1 MAAHITSVSPFYV
14 DNQSQF
20 TGKNGTTL
28 QNGFQRKIYSTFY
41 IMKIIFS
48 THNQHKAEEIA
59 AQLPQKIELL
69 TLSDLNWHDEI
80 PETGS
85 TLEENAR
92 IKSQFV
98 VDHFK
103 MNCFSDDTGL
113 EVEALNGEPG
123 IYSARYAGIDKN
135 SEANMDLLL
144 QKLDENQNRK
154 AQFKTIISLFWN
166 GKFQQFEGIVKGKIT
181 LERSGK
187 GGFGYDPIFQ
197 PDEANCT
204 FAEMT
209 MTEKSKIS
217 HRGRAIAKML
227 VFLSEN
233 M

>member
-1 MAAHITSVSPFYV
+1 
-14 DNQSQF
+14 
-20 TGKNGTTL
+20 
-28 QNGFQRKIYSTFY
+28 
-41 IMKIIFS
+41 MKLIFS

-59 AQLPQKIELL
+59 AQLPENIELV
-69 TLSDLNWHDEI
+69 TLSDLNWHTEI

-98 VDHFK
+98 VDQFK

-123 IYSARYAGIDKN
+123 VYSARYAGIDKD

-144 QKLDENQNRK
+144 QKLTGIENRN

-166 GKFQQFEGIVKGKIT
+166 GSFHQFEGIVKGKIT
-181 LERSGK
+181 LERSGNK
-187 GGFGYDPIFQ
+187 GFGYDPIFH
-197 PDEANCT
+197 PNEANCT
-204 FAEMT
+204 FAEMD
-209 MTEKSKIS
+209 MAEKSKIS

-227 VFLSEN
+227 LFLSEN
-233 M
+233 